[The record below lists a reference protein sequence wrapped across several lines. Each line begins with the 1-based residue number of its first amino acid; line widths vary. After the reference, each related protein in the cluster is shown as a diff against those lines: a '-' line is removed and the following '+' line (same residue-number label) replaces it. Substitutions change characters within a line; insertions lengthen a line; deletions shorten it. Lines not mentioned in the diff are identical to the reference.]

1 MKCYQRLVRDSKDFD
16 DYFREATPIDVIE
29 WLGIGTRTSR
39 DGAGDIEALPAGAW
53 EFAWSQNR
61 CLIPGW
67 YGFASGI
74 EQGIARFG
82 LDAIREMYADWH
94 FFRVLVSDVEFA
106 LAKVDLE
113 IAQRYSQLAGKL
125 HERFFPMIEKEYEAS
140 VSLVLKVTEQR
151 ELLERSSTLQR
162 AIRLRNPYVDPMSFL
177 QVDLLERWRKS
188 GREDTEVLQALS
200 ASINGIGHGMQNT
213 A

>member
-1 MKCYQRLVRDSKDFD
+1 
-16 DYFREATPIDVIE
+16 
-29 WLGIGTRTSR
+29 
-39 DGAGDIEALPAGAW
+39 
-53 EFAWSQNR
+53 
-61 CLIPGW
+61 
-67 YGFASGI
+67 
-74 EQGIARFG
+74 
-82 LDAIREMYADWH
+82 MYADWH